1 MTRLIVNTIVN
12 ENIAKCIVLTI
23 VSLQF
28 TTNKCCDNPY
38 HLGTSVSAPSTC
50 ISGLI
55 ILHSRARIVL
65 SLTNTQSH
73 AMMGGKSLKI
83 VYESELFRNRH

>member
-1 MTRLIVNTIVN
+1 MRCSLHGGQWSQLHMTRLIVNTIVN

-65 SLTNTQSH
+65 SLTNTQ
-73 AMMGGKSLKI
+73 L
-83 VYESELFRNRH
+83 E